1 MAARMKILVVYRGL
15 PWPYSEGYHL
25 RVLHL
30 FRRLR
35 ARGHA
40 AHLLG
45 LIHDRAQAEQLD
57 ALTRE
62 GIFDSITLEWFPRRR
77 WLGRLRT
84 NLGFDPPTSLHA
96 EYPGF
101 GTRLRART
109 LELKERHGLDVAW
122 VFDPWADVLYADAQV
137 LPTLLDVCDCR
148 SLFYSRQLERGDL
161 QWTQRLR
168 VRQLLRRFEAF
179 ESFLLARYPA
189 ATAISPLD
197 RDYLLKLRPQARVEV
212 IPNGVDLEMFRPLPD
227 VPEKQDDLILFGNM
241 DFLPNVDAAL
251 HFAREILPRVRE
263 RRLQATFTIVGTHP
277 TEEVRALAQQI
288 EGVEVTGGVPDLK
301 PWIQRATMLV
311 APMRFGAGMKNKV
324 LETMAMEKPVVTN
337 VTGLEAFAPE
347 VRALLRVAHDDD
359 EFAERVCDLLD
370 APEERRRLGRA
381 GRALMERMYSW
392 ESAAARYEALFTE
405 LASTGPRAG

>member
-1 MAARMKILVVYRGL
+1 MPARMKILVVYRGL

-45 LIHDRAQAEQLD
+45 LIHEQSQAQQLA
-57 ALTRE
+57 ALERE
-62 GIFDSITLEWFPRRR
+62 GIFESITLEWFPRRR

-84 NLGFDPPTSLHA
+84 NLGVDPPASLKA

-101 GTRLRART
+101 GARLRARSE
-109 LELKERHGLDVAW
+109 ELRARHGLEVAW

-148 SLFYSRQLERGDL
+148 SLFYARQLERGDL
-161 QWTQRLR
+161 PWTQRLR

-179 ESFLLARYPA
+179 ETHLLERYPM

-197 RDYLLKLRPQARVEV
+197 RDFLLRLRPQARVEV
-212 IPNGVDLEMFRPLPD
+212 IPNGVDLEMFQPLAD
-227 VPEKQDDLILFGNM
+227 VPEKQDNLILFGNM
-241 DFLPNVDAAL
+241 DFLPNVDAAV

-263 RRLQATFTIVGTHP
+263 RRLQATFTIVGTNP
-277 TEEVRALAQQI
+277 APEVRALEREM

-347 VRALLRVAHDDD
+347 VRALLRVAHDDE

-381 GRALMERMYSW
+381 GRALMQRLYSW
-392 ESAAARYEALFTE
+392 EAAAERYEGLFAE
-405 LASTGPRAG
+405 LAATGSRAG